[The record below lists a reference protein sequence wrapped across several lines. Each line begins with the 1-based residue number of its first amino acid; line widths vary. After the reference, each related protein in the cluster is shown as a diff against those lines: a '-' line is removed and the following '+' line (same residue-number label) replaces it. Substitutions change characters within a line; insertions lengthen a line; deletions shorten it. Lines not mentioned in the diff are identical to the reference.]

1 MWFFLQDSV
10 SSSVTTST
18 FGQAKSDQ
26 PRRRYSNLS
35 NLAQS
40 LPSTISSVSGF
51 PVAAAGSLDLESAA
65 ASGAAAASS
74 SHAKRSHSSSSYGGG
89 GLGHVRQ
96 RRRKNKKE
104 TTPLRHSATIE
115 KEDLMNESEHLR
127 GASSLE
133 SGQKSKTK
141 ARHKDYSD
149 GDGNEN
155 RSVVINLV
163 PGDCDSQSEDG
174 GMFLTLVY
182 DI

>member
-1 MWFFLQDSV
+1 M
-10 SSSVTTST
+10 
-18 FGQAKSDQ
+18 
-26 PRRRYSNLS
+26 S

-65 ASGAAAASS
+65 TGAAASS
-74 SHAKRSHSSSSYGGG
+74 SQAKRSHSSSSYGGG

-104 TTPLRHSATIE
+104 SNPLRHSATIE
-115 KEDLMNESEHLR
+115 KEDLMPESDNLR
-127 GASSLE
+127 GASSLD
-133 SGQKSKTK
+133 SGEKTK
-141 ARHKDYSD
+141 VKTRQKDYKD
-149 GDGNEN
+149 GEENEN

-174 GMFLTLVY
+174 G
-182 DI
+182 IWK